1 MEGNTEQQKLVR
13 QENKTCGECQY
24 NKTEVC
30 IEKKIRKLIK
40 KNQKWGMIPDIK
52 IVDM

>member
-30 IEKKIRKLIK
+30 IEKKNQEIDK
-40 KNQKWGMIPDIK
+40 KKSEMGHDS
-52 IVDM
+52 